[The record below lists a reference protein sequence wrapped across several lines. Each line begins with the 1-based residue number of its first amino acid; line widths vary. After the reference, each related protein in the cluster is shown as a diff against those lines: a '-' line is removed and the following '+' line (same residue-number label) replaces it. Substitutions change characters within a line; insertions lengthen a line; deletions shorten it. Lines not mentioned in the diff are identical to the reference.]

1 MLKKSFRKILPL
13 CIALVIVFS
22 GIQTVFAS
30 YESEPND
37 NFDNANDIYS
47 GSPMSG
53 SSYVGD
59 PDYYVFTVDDYDDGD
74 VSIGLCGSTN
84 VTWND
89 LDLKLYRSNNTL
101 VAASTR
107 YETSIESISETLEP
121 GTYYIKVYAY
131 QGGDEYM
138 LNFYLW

>member
-59 PDYYVFTVDDYDDGD
+59 PDYTCLLLTIMMMVTFQLVFV
-74 VSIGLCGSTN
+74 VVL
-84 VTWND
+84 
-89 LDLKLYRSNNTL
+89 
-101 VAASTR
+101 
-107 YETSIESISETLEP
+107 
-121 GTYYIKVYAY
+121 
-131 QGGDEYM
+131 M
-138 LNFYLW
+138 